1 MKKYT
6 RQTKILELISKSEV
20 ETQEELAEALKNMGI
35 DVTQATISRDIKELR
50 LVKVMSKSGKYKYA
64 TIGQSQEGI
73 TDRLNKIFEN
83 SVVSIDN
90 AMNMIIIKTIP
101 GAAQICASA
110 IDYMGIDEIVGT
122 IAGDDNV
129 FVAVRDM
136 AHVDSVLQ
144 EFKNGA
150 QVVAVLVDS
159 HDLE

>member
-6 RQTKILELISKSEV
+6 RQTKILELISKSEI
-20 ETQEELAEALKNMGI
+20 ETQEELAEGLKALGI

-90 AMNMIIIKTIP
+90 AMNIVVIKTIP

-122 IAGDDNV
+122 LAGDDNV
-129 FVAVRDM
+129 FVAIRNLES
-136 AHVDSVLQ
+136 VDYVLQ
-144 EFKNGA
+144 EFKKNIR
-150 QVVAVLVDS
+150 
-159 HDLE
+159 

>member
-6 RQTKILELISKSEV
+6 RQTKILELISKKEI
-20 ETQEELAEALKNMGI
+20 ETQEELAVGLKAMGI

-50 LVKVMSKSGKYKYA
+50 LVKVMSKSGRYKYA

-90 AMNMIIIKTIP
+90 AMNLVVIKTIP

-110 IDYMGIDEIVGT
+110 IDYMAIDEIVGT
-122 IAGDDNV
+122 LAGDDTV
-129 FVAVRDM
+129 FVAIKTMDKVEY
-136 AHVDSVLQ
+136 VLQ
-144 EFKNGA
+144 EFKKNIR
-150 QVVAVLVDS
+150 
-159 HDLE
+159 

>member
-6 RQTKILELISKSEV
+6 RQTKILELISKSEI
-20 ETQEELAEALKNMGI
+20 ETQEELAEGLKAMGI

-90 AMNMIIIKTIP
+90 AMNIVVIKTIP

-110 IDYMGIDEIVGT
+110 IDFMGIDEIVGT
-122 IAGDDNV
+122 LAGDDNV
-129 FVAVRDM
+129 FVAIR
-136 AHVDSVLQ
+136 HLENVDYVLK
-144 EFKNGA
+144 EFKKNIR
-150 QVVAVLVDS
+150 
-159 HDLE
+159 

>member
-6 RQTKILELISKSEV
+6 RQTKILELISKSEI
-20 ETQEELAEALKNMGI
+20 ETQEELAEGLKAMGI

-90 AMNMIIIKTIP
+90 AMNIVVIKTIP

-122 IAGDDNV
+122 LAGDDNV
-129 FVAVRDM
+129 FVAIRNLED
-136 AHVDSVLQ
+136 VDYVLQ
-144 EFKNGA
+144 EFKKNIR
-150 QVVAVLVDS
+150 
-159 HDLE
+159 

>member
-6 RQTKILELISKSEV
+6 RQTKILELISKKEV
-20 ETQEELAEALKNMGI
+20 ETQEELADGLKAMGI

-73 TDRLNKIFEN
+73 TDRLYKIFEN

-90 AMNMIIIKTIP
+90 AMNIIVLKTIP

-110 IDYMGIDEIVGT
+110 IDYMGVDEIVGT
-122 IAGDDNV
+122 LAGDDTV
-129 FVAVRDM
+129 FVAIRSMEYVD
-136 AHVDSVLQ
+136 HVLD
-144 EFKNGA
+144 EFKKNIR
-150 QVVAVLVDS
+150 
-159 HDLE
+159 

>member
-6 RQTKILELISKSEV
+6 RQTKILDLISKKEI
-20 ETQEELAEALKNMGI
+20 ETQEELAAGLKAMGI

-64 TIGQSQEGI
+64 TISQSQEGI

-83 SVVSIDN
+83 SVVSIDSASN
-90 AMNMIIIKTIP
+90 LIVIKTIP

-122 IAGDDNV
+122 IAGDDTV
-129 FVAVRDM
+129 FVAIRRLEQ
-136 AHVDSVLQ
+136 VDSVLQ
-144 EFKNGA
+144 EFKKNIR
-150 QVVAVLVDS
+150 
-159 HDLE
+159 

>member
-20 ETQEELAEALKNMGI
+20 ETQEELAAGLKAMGI

-73 TDRLNKIFEN
+73 TDRLTKIFEN

-90 AMNMIIIKTIP
+90 AMNIVVIKTIP

-110 IDYMGIDEIVGT
+110 VDSLGLEDIAGS
-122 IAGDDNV
+122 IAGDDTI
-129 FVAVRDM
+129 FVAISDIERVKEI
-136 AHVDSVLQ
+136 ASTL
-144 EFKNGA
+144 KSLLN
-150 QVVAVLVDS
+150 
-159 HDLE
+159 

>member
-50 LVKVMSKSGKYKYA
+50 LVKVMSKSGRYKYA

-90 AMNMIIIKTIP
+90 AMNMVIIKTIP

-110 IDYMGIDEIVGT
+110 IDFMGIDEIVGT

-129 FVAVRDM
+129 FVAIRDM
-136 AHVDSVLQ
+136 EHVEHVLQ
-144 EFKNGA
+144 EFKKNIR
-150 QVVAVLVDS
+150 
-159 HDLE
+159 

>member
-6 RQTKILELISKSEV
+6 RQTKILELISKKEI
-20 ETQEELAEALKNMGI
+20 ETQEELADGLKAIGI

-50 LVKVMSKSGKYKYA
+50 LVKVMAKSGKYKYA

-90 AMNMIIIKTIP
+90 SMNIIVLKTIP

-110 IDYMGIDEIVGT
+110 IDYMEVDDIVGAL
-122 IAGDDNV
+122 AGDDTV
-129 FVAVRDM
+129 FVAIRTIEAVER
-136 AHVDSVLQ
+136 VLE
-144 EFKNGA
+144 EFKGNIR
-150 QVVAVLVDS
+150 
-159 HDLE
+159 

>member
-6 RQTKILELISKSEV
+6 RQTKILELISKREI
-20 ETQEELAEALKNMGI
+20 ETQEELADGLKAMGI

-50 LVKVMSKSGKYKYA
+50 LVKVMSKNGKYKYA

-90 AMNMIIIKTIP
+90 AMNIIVLKTIP

-110 IDYMGIDEIVGT
+110 IDYMGVDEIVGT
-122 IAGDDNV
+122 LAGDDTV
-129 FVAVRDM
+129 FVAIRTLENIEQ
-136 AHVDSVLQ
+136 VLE
-144 EFKNGA
+144 EFKKNIR
-150 QVVAVLVDS
+150 
-159 HDLE
+159 

>member
-6 RQTKILELISKSEV
+6 RQTKILELISKKEI
-20 ETQEELAEALKNMGI
+20 ETQEELADGLKAMGI

-50 LVKVMSKSGKYKYA
+50 LVKVMSKNGKYKYA

-90 AMNMIIIKTIP
+90 ALNIIVLKTIP

-110 IDYMGIDEIVGT
+110 IDYMGVDDIVGT
-122 IAGDDNV
+122 LAGDDTV
-129 FVAVRDM
+129 FVAIRTMD
-136 AHVDSVLQ
+136 DIEKVLE
-144 EFKNGA
+144 EFKKNIR
-150 QVVAVLVDS
+150 
-159 HDLE
+159 

>member
-6 RQTKILELISKSEV
+6 RQTKILELISKKEI
-20 ETQEELAEALKNMGI
+20 ETQEELADGLKAMGI

-50 LVKVMSKSGKYKYA
+50 LVKVMSKNGKYKYA

-90 AMNMIIIKTIP
+90 ALNIIVLKTIP

-110 IDYMGIDEIVGT
+110 IDYMGVDNIVGT
-122 IAGDDNV
+122 LAGDDTV
-129 FVAVRDM
+129 FVAIRTMEDVEK
-136 AHVDSVLQ
+136 VLE
-144 EFKNGA
+144 EFKKNIR
-150 QVVAVLVDS
+150 
-159 HDLE
+159 

>member
-6 RQTKILELISKSEV
+6 RQSKILELISKKEV
-20 ETQEELAEALKNMGI
+20 ETQEELADGLKSLGI

-83 SVVSIDN
+83 SVVNIDSAVN
-90 AMNMIIIKTIP
+90 LIIIKTIP

-122 IAGDDNV
+122 LAGDDTV
-129 FVAVRDM
+129 FVAIKQVSD
-136 AHVDSVLQ
+136 VEYVLQ
-144 EFKNGA
+144 EFKKNIR
-150 QVVAVLVDS
+150 
-159 HDLE
+159 

>member
-20 ETQEELAEALKNMGI
+20 ETQEELAEGLKAMGI
-35 DVTQATISRDIKELR
+35 DVTQATISRDIKGLR

-83 SVVSIDN
+83 SIVSIDN
-90 AMNMIIIKTIP
+90 AMNIIVIKTIP

-110 IDYMGIDEIVGT
+110 IDYMGVDEVVGT
-122 IAGDDNV
+122 LAGDDNV
-129 FVAVRDM
+129 FVAIRTLED
-136 AHVDSVLQ
+136 VDYVMQ
-144 EFKNGA
+144 EFKKNIR
-150 QVVAVLVDS
+150 
-159 HDLE
+159 

>member
-20 ETQEELAEALKNMGI
+20 ETQEELAEVLKNMGI

-90 AMNMIIIKTIP
+90 AMNMIILKTIP

-110 IDYMGIDEIVGT
+110 IDFMGIEEIVGT
-122 IAGDDNV
+122 LAGDDNV
-129 FVAVRDM
+129 FVAVKDM
-136 AHVDSVLQ
+136 EHVDDVLQ
-144 EFKNGA
+144 EFRKNIR
-150 QVVAVLVDS
+150 
-159 HDLE
+159 